1 MKNQTTCNQCH
12 KKFNI
17 KLKTKTHGI
26 SIKESYFVCPHC
38 KTKYIAFILDAECR
52 RMQNK
57 INKLHAA
64 KNNSGQLLNQN
75 KISGK
80 EYIKQI
86 DSIDK
91 QIERVQSTLR
101 VKMDSLKQ
109 TYTG

>member
-1 MKNQTTCNQCH
+1 MRNQTTCNQCH

-57 INKLHAA
+57 INKLRGN
-64 KNNSGQLLNQN
+64 KNNPAQLFIQN
-75 KISGK
+75 KISEQ
-80 EYIKQI
+80 EYKKQI
-86 DSIDK
+86 DLIDD
-91 QIERVQSTLR
+91 QIKRVQSVLQ